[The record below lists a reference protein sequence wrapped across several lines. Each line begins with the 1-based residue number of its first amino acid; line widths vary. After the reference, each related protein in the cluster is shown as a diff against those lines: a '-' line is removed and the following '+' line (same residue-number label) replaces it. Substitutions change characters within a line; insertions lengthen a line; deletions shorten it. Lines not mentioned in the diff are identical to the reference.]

1 MQRMGRKKR
10 VLEAIPRDRFV
21 RSGEIASRAGV
32 SPEGVGVTIRWNFM
46 PYVEVKEIDD
56 PKPGTKV
63 YKRRPCSGELRA

>member
-1 MQRMGRKKR
+1 MTNRAKIAGRAGRRKR

-21 RSGEIASRAGV
+21 RACVIAAKAGIA
-32 SPEGVGVTIRWNFM
+32 PEGVGILIRWNLM

-63 YKRRPCSGELRA
+63 YKRR